1 MCVRMGIADAEM
13 ERDHGWNDDEEGEED
28 KQTQQNEQQMMMM
41 IMRRRR
47 RVVECC
53 WLSWAR
59 LDQSTRIG

>member
-1 MCVRMGIADAEM
+1 MGIADAEM
-13 ERDHGWNDDEEGEED
+13 ERDHGWNDEEGEGEED

-41 IMRRRR
+41 IMRR
-47 RVVECC
+47 VVECC